1 MEEEILELKRS
12 NKKLKAA
19 IVILIFCIVLM
30 IFLLIIFACL
40 GKGNKNS
47 EENKEDNKVIE
58 ENNKN
63 QLINDAFKFISLAS
77 QEVVRDRDFRD
88 NINEEYKIYY
98 LNNPIFDNQL
108 LLDPVG
114 ESYNRDTSYVKYTK
128 NSGYCIYLEG
138 SKQVVKNDLDS
149 DACAPQ
155 EKLYYNVVFN
165 K

>member
-155 EKLYYNVVFN
+155 ENLYYNVVFN